1 MSGRN
6 EMVFPCGKKL
16 RMEKYFPRTSQQV
29 SSCILLF
36 GEDNMLLPKSTAA
49 NKSDSFIGLDESS
62 WKKMIVGAN
71 ESTFIAPFSWKNPSS
86 SFSGFYLIRKERH
99 ECWEAKHNIYQIYIS
114 FIRFFII
121 VSFSF
126 CSSSHIVTWPFDTSS
141 HKNDGL
147 NVMTLVLNFLTVPI
161 MSKALPLALWRNES
175 LFVFICFVVA
185 SLSIITTQE
194 GLLRPSM

>member
-1 MSGRN
+1 
-6 EMVFPCGKKL
+6 MVFPCGKKL

-36 GEDNMLLPKSTAA
+36 GEDNMLLPKSTPA
-49 NKSDSFIGLDESS
+49 NKAMWFIHWLRWEFL
-62 WKKMIVGAN
+62 KKMIVGAN

-121 VSFSF
+121 VFFSF

-147 NVMTLVLNFLTVPI
+147 NVMTFVLNFLTVPI